1 MRLTRAGEYAIR
13 CVLYLSALDRDE
25 AVSRR
30 EICEAMG
37 IPHHFLGKIA
47 QELSKAG
54 LLTISQ
60 GARGGYRLGRSPA
73 GISLL
78 EVLEAVEGEII
89 LNDCLESRTAC
100 ERALVCSVHPVWASA
115 RDKLRKTLDAVSF
128 ASLAEKETTLAAPS
142 GEGPSPKHI
151 TPAAARPKA

>member
-13 CVLYLSALDRDE
+13 CVLYLSALDREE

-54 LLTISQ
+54 LLAISQ
-60 GARGGYRLGRSPA
+60 GARGGYRLGRAPND
-73 GISLL
+73 ISLL

-100 ERALVCSVHPVWASA
+100 ARALTCSVHPIWAQA
-115 RDKLRKTLDAVSF
+115 RDKLRKSLAEVSF
-128 ASLAEKETTLAAPS
+128 ASLAEKETTLKAPN
-142 GEGPSPKHI
+142 GDGLSPDNI
-151 TPAAARPKA
+151 PAAARPRT

>member
-54 LLTISQ
+54 LLAISQ
-60 GARGGYRLGRSPA
+60 GARGGYRLGRAP
-73 GISLL
+73 GEISLL

-100 ERALVCSVHPVWASA
+100 ARSLTCPVHPVWAKA
-115 RDKLRKTLDAVSF
+115 RDALRRSLGGVSF
-128 ASLAEKETTLAAPS
+128 ASLAGKETGAAAPN
-142 GEGPSPKHI
+142 GDGPSPDNI
-151 TPAAARPKA
+151 PAAARR

>member
-13 CVLYLSALDRDE
+13 CVLYLSALDREE

-54 LLTISQ
+54 LLAISQ
-60 GARGGYRLGRSPA
+60 GARGGYRLGRAPED
-73 GISLL
+73 ISLL
-78 EVLEAVEGEII
+78 EVPEAVEGEII

-100 ERALVCSVHPVWASA
+100 ARALTCAVHPIWARA
-115 RDKLRKTLDAVSF
+115 RDKLRRSLAEVSF
-128 ASLAEKETTLAAPS
+128 ASLAEQETGLKVPNGGGA
-142 GEGPSPKHI
+142 SPDDI
-151 TPAAARPKA
+151 PTAARPLK